1 MTKSVVR
8 CNSSR
13 SARSRSFWA
22 PVLEAVDG
30 EASGGEGCPES
41 VFYVVAIPK
50 LGWTWDLDYEGPEQ
64 VEVSFER
71 FRDDY
76 EIDFT
81 AKFKDGELEITIS
94 ED

>member
-1 MTKSVVR
+1 M
-8 CNSSR
+8 
-13 SARSRSFWA
+13 
-22 PVLEAVDG
+22 
-30 EASGGEGCPES
+30 
-41 VFYVVAIPK
+41 FYVVAIPK